1 MTVSVKS
8 KIKAKLTL
16 LRIVLLLAFVVF
28 MVRLVWLQII
38 DHGKFIAAANGQQ
51 NTMID
56 IQAKRGIIY
65 DRNMRVL
72 AQDIE
77 SYSYY
82 VIPEN
87 IKEPKATARTLA
99 RLTGQS
105 DWLTKFKK
113 HPRFLFVAR
122 KTSSELSD
130 KLHNAGIETLH
141 RFIEPKRVYPAGQLA
156 LPILGKV
163 DIDNKGLSGLELQF
177 DKYISGKNGKNIL
190 KRDGLGHSYSFNDV
204 PLVAPEPGSDLI
216 CSIDLNLQQIVEQ
229 ELTVGMEQTNAAH
242 GVALF
247 LKVGTGEIL
256 ACATFDSLGAPT
268 LRNRAITDQYEPG
281 STFKIITT
289 ALALSSG
296 KFELNDIIDVEH
308 GRFQIGRRTIR
319 DDHEY
324 DTLSVEDVLVYS
336 SNIGTSK
343 MALALG
349 EQRLYKAIK
358 EAGFVNTL
366 GVDFPGEADGYIQPP
381 EWRDHYLA
389 NVSFGHGI
397 SASPLQMAALYD
409 AVVSDGFLSRPFFGK
424 ELIEPDGTHKLLNKS
439 CRIRQ
444 VFRQEITHVLQRLLC
459 EVVERGTA
467 TKGKSDLVKIGGK
480 TGTALK
486 VREDGRGYDW
496 RRSRASFVGFFPAD
510 NPMVVGIIVFDEPKN
525 SRYGGE
531 TAVPVFKNIAERY
544 YCLPDQLREHYVES
558 KPKQVIDAAF
568 ASADTTSS
576 FVEALEA
583 SARYYQANQDP
594 DAVPDFRGLTVR
606 QALKLA
612 SDKGLECDIQGSGVV
627 QNQEPQP
634 GMKREDG
641 KIITLRCAAG

>member
-1 MTVSVKS
+1 MTVSLKA
-8 KIKAKLTL
+8 KIKAKLL
-16 LRIVLLLAFVVF
+16 MIRIVLFLAFTIFVA
-28 MVRLVWLQII
+28 RLVWLQVI
-38 DHGKFIAAANGQQ
+38 DHGKFINAANNQQ
-51 NTMID
+51 NLVID

-65 DRNMRVL
+65 DRDMRVL

-82 VIPEN
+82 IVPEN
-87 IKEPKATARTLA
+87 IKNPKSTARTLS

-105 DWLTKFKK
+105 GWLTKFKK

-122 KTSSELSD
+122 KTSQKLSD

-141 RFIEPKRVYPAGQLA
+141 RIIEPKRVYPAGQLA
-156 LPILGKV
+156 LPILGAV

-177 DKYISGKNGKNIL
+177 DNYISGKNGKNIL
-190 KRDGLGHSYSFNDV
+190 KRDGLGHSYSFNDI
-204 PLVAPEPGSDLI
+204 PLVAPEPGNDLI
-216 CSIDLNLQQIVEQ
+216 CSVDLNLQQIVEQ
-229 ELTVGMEQTNAAH
+229 ELTSGMEQTNAQH
-242 GVALF
+242 GVAIF
-247 LKVGTGEIL
+247 LKAGTGEIL
-256 ACATFDSLGAPT
+256 ACAVFDSLGAPT

-289 ALALSSG
+289 ALALSTG
-296 KFELNDIIDVEH
+296 KFELTDIIDVEH
-308 GRFQIGRRTIR
+308 GRFQIGKRTIR

-358 EAGFVNTL
+358 EAGFVNPL
-366 GVDFPGEADGYIQPP
+366 GVDFPGEADGYVQPP

-389 NVSFGHGI
+389 NISFGHGI
-397 SASPLQMAALYD
+397 SASPLQMTALYD
-409 AVVSDGFLSRPFFGK
+409 AVVGNGYLSRPYFGK
-424 ELIEPDGTHKLLNKS
+424 ELIGPDGTHKLLNKNY
-439 CRIRQ
+439 RIRQ
-444 VFRQEITHVLQRLLC
+444 VFKPELIDVLKMLLC

-467 TKGKSDLVKIGGK
+467 TKAKSEIVRIGGK

-486 VREDGRGYDW
+486 IREDRRGYDW

-510 NPMVVGIIVFDEPKN
+510 NPMVVGIIIFDEPKN

-531 TAVPVFKNIAERY
+531 TAAPVFKNIAERY
-544 YCLPDQLREHYVES
+544 YSMPEQLREHYVES
-558 KPKQVIDAAF
+558 KPKQEIEASFAA
-568 ASADTTSS
+568 ADTSTE
-576 FVEALEA
+576 FVKVLEA
-583 SARYYQANQDP
+583 SVRYYDANEDP
-594 DAVPDFRGLTVR
+594 GAVPDFRGLTVR

-612 SDKGLECDIQGSGVV
+612 SDKGLECEIEGSGVV
-627 QNQEPQP
+627 KNQEPDP
-634 GMKREDG
+634 GLKHEDG